1 MRGEKQ
7 VMRKGVILLSGI
19 LVVGALL
26 FLYPVRVL
34 TLLKNHE
41 VIFCR
46 AAEEGTSFELAY
58 LHSVARSDVREFFQ
72 IDPEYRIV
80 LIGTRFQ
87 GQGTG
92 IPYGPAEGEQIH
104 REGDWF
110 HLKGMHRV
118 LPSISWTV
126 QSQSHNRFRFGND
139 PEFDLSARMGDALI
153 TIQVQKVNLASY
165 VRTLFLSSNFS

>member
-1 MRGEKQ
+1 
-7 VMRKGVILLSGI
+7 MRKGIILLSGM
-19 LVVGALL
+19 LAFGALL

-34 TLLKNHE
+34 TLLKNDE

-46 AAEEGTSFELAY
+46 VAKAGTNFELAY
-58 LHSVARSDVREFFQ
+58 LHSVARSEVCEFFQ
-72 IDPEYRIV
+72 IDSEYRIV

-92 IPYGPAEGEQIH
+92 IPSSPAEGEEIR

-118 LPSISWTV
+118 LPSISWRV
-126 QSQSHNRFRFGND
+126 QSQWHDRFQFGND
-139 PEFDLSARMGDALI
+139 SEIDLSARIGDALI
-153 TIQVQKVNLASY
+153 VIQVQKMDLASFL
-165 VRTLFLSSNFS
+165 RTFFLRPTFS